1 MALGI
6 LREKKMKLTTFY
18 KIYYRHRIKKA
29 SLILKIYL
37 IITVLFR
44 YIFNLFYLPKK
55 KNLDE
60 YSKENSNLFFKDLNY
75 LCEYFNSDKGEKFT
89 NQYAKPSKQ
98 DDKKII
104 AHGYAKIYEKYLK
117 ENKEKNLN
125 IIELGSFYGN
135 ASAAFYFYFKNS
147 QIYSAD
153 INPDMYL
160 YRSKRLHNF
169 FTDTSLRSSIE
180 KNILKKNI
188 QFDLIIE
195 DASHMLKDQIISL
208 FILFKNLKSGGFFI
222 IEEIDFPEKREDMR
236 VGQEFPDLKTIL
248 NKIINKEDFKS
259 KYINENEKNY
269 FLENFDTIK
278 FYTGNIN
285 EIAIIKKK

>member
-1 MALGI
+1 
-6 LREKKMKLTTFY
+6 MKLTTFY

-29 SLILKIYL
+29 SFLLKIYL
-37 IITVLFR
+37 IITLFFK
-44 YIFNLFYLPKK
+44 YIFNLFYLPKT
-55 KNLDE
+55 KNLDD
-60 YSKENSNLFFKDLNY
+60 YSKKNQNLFQKDLNY

-98 DDKKII
+98 VDKKII
-104 AHGYAKIYEKYLK
+104 AHGYARIYEKYLK
-117 ENKEKNLN
+117 ERKDKNLN

-147 QIYSAD
+147 KIYSVD

-160 YRSKRLHNF
+160 YRSKRLKNF
-169 FTDTSLRSSIE
+169 FTDTSSRSSIV
-180 KNILKKNI
+180 KNILSRNI
-188 QFDLIIE
+188 EFDLIIE

-208 FILFKNLKSGGFFI
+208 FILFKNLKSGGLFI
-222 IEEIDFPEKREDMR
+222 VEEIDFPEKREDMR

-248 NKIINKEDFKS
+248 NKIINKENFHS

>member
-1 MALGI
+1 
-6 LREKKMKLTTFY
+6 MKLTTFY

-29 SLILKIYL
+29 SFVLKIYL
-37 IITVLFR
+37 IISVFFK
-44 YIFNLFYLPKK
+44 YIFNLFYLPKA
-55 KNLDE
+55 KNLDD
-60 YSKENSNLFFKDLNY
+60 YSKENQNLFHKDLNY

-89 NQYAKPSKQ
+89 NQYSKPSKQ
-98 DDKKII
+98 NDKKII

-117 ENKEKNLN
+117 EHKEKNLN

-160 YRSKRLHNF
+160 YSSKRLINF
-169 FTDTSLRSSIE
+169 FTDTSSRSSIE
-180 KNILKKNI
+180 KHILKKNI
-188 QFDLIIE
+188 EFDLIIE

-222 IEEIDFPEKREDMR
+222 VEEIDFPEKREDMR
-236 VGQEFPDLKTIL
+236 VGQESPNLKTIL
-248 NKIINKEDFKS
+248 NKIINKENFDS

>member
-1 MALGI
+1 
-6 LREKKMKLTTFY
+6 MKLTTFY

-29 SLILKIYL
+29 SFVLKIYL
-37 IITVLFR
+37 IITVFFI
-44 YIFNLFYLPKK
+44 YIFNWFYLPKK
-55 KNLDE
+55 KNLDH
-60 YSKENSNLFFKDLNY
+60 YSKINQNLFFKDLNY
-75 LCEYFNSDKGEKFT
+75 LCEYFNSDKGEKFK

-98 DDKKII
+98 DNKKII

-117 ENKEKNLN
+117 EHKEKNLN

-160 YRSKRLHNF
+160 YRSKRLTNF
-169 FTDTSLRSSIE
+169 FTDTSSRSSIE
-180 KNILKKNI
+180 RNILRKNI
-188 QFDLIIE
+188 QYDLIIE

-208 FILFKNLKSGGFFI
+208 FILFKSLKPGGFFI

-236 VGQEFPDLKTIL
+236 AGQEHPDLKTIL
-248 NKIINKEDFKS
+248 NKISNKENFNS
-259 KYINENEKNY
+259 KYINANEKNY

>member
-1 MALGI
+1 
-6 LREKKMKLTTFY
+6 MKLTTFY

-29 SLILKIYL
+29 SFVLKIYL
-37 IITVLFR
+37 IITVYFKYL
-44 YIFNLFYLPKK
+44 FNLIYLPKT
-55 KNLDE
+55 KNLDK
-60 YSKENSNLFFKDLNY
+60 YSKENQNLFQKDLNY

-89 NQYAKPSKQ
+89 NQYTQPSKQ

-117 ENKEKNLN
+117 ELKEKNLN

-147 QIYSAD
+147 LIYSAD

-160 YRSKRLHNF
+160 YRSKRLYNF
-169 FTDTSLRSSIE
+169 FTDTSSRYSIE
-180 KNILKKNI
+180 KNILKKDI

-222 IEEIDFPEKREDMR
+222 IEEIDFPEKRQDMR

-259 KYINENEKNY
+259 RYINENEKNY

>member
-1 MALGI
+1 
-6 LREKKMKLTTFY
+6 MKLTTFY
-18 KIYYRHRIKKA
+18 KIYYRHRFKKA
-29 SLILKIYL
+29 SFVLKIYL
-37 IITVLFR
+37 ILTIFFK
-44 YIFNLFYLPKK
+44 YIFNLFYIPKT
-55 KNLDE
+55 KNLDN
-60 YSKENSNLFFKDLNY
+60 YSKENHNLFNQDLNY
-75 LCEYFNSDKGEKFT
+75 LCEYFNSDKGEKFK

-98 DDKKII
+98 EDKKII

-117 ENKEKNLN
+117 ERKDEYLN

-160 YRSKRLHNF
+160 YRSKRLKNF
-169 FTDTSLRSSIE
+169 FTDTSSRTSIE
-180 KNILKKNI
+180 KNILSRNI
-188 QFDLIIE
+188 EFDLIIE

-208 FILFKNLKSGGFFI
+208 FILFKNLKPGGFFI

-236 VGQEFPDLKTIL
+236 ADQEFPDLKTIL
-248 NKIINKEDFKS
+248 NKIINKENFNS

>member
-1 MALGI
+1 
-6 LREKKMKLTTFY
+6 MKLTTFY
-18 KIYYRHRIKKA
+18 KIYYRHRFKKA
-29 SLILKIYL
+29 SFVLKIYL
-37 IITVLFR
+37 ILTIFFK
-44 YIFNLFYLPKK
+44 YILNLFYLPKK
-55 KNLDE
+55 KNLDN
-60 YSKENSNLFFKDLNY
+60 YSKENQNLFDQDLNY
-75 LCEYFNSDKGEKFT
+75 LCEYFNSDKGEKFK

-98 DDKKII
+98 EDKKII

-117 ENKEKNLN
+117 EHKDKNLN

-160 YRSKRLHNF
+160 YRSKRLKNF
-169 FTDTSLRSSIE
+169 FTDTSSRASIE
-180 KNILKKNI
+180 KNILSRNI
-188 QFDLIIE
+188 KFDLIIE
-195 DASHMLKDQIISL
+195 DASHMLKDQIVSL

-222 IEEIDFPEKREDMR
+222 VEEIDFPEKREDMR

-248 NKIINKEDFKS
+248 KKIVKKENFNS

>member
-1 MALGI
+1 
-6 LREKKMKLTTFY
+6 MKLTTFY
-18 KIYYRHRIKKA
+18 KIYYRHRFKKA
-29 SLILKIYL
+29 SFVLKIYL
-37 IITVLFR
+37 ILTIFFK
-44 YIFNLFYLPKK
+44 YIFNLFYIPKT
-55 KNLDE
+55 KNLDN
-60 YSKENSNLFFKDLNY
+60 YSKENHNLFNQDLNY
-75 LCEYFNSDKGEKFT
+75 LCEYFNSDKGEKFK

-98 DDKKII
+98 EDKKII

-117 ENKEKNLN
+117 ERKDEYLN

-160 YRSKRLHNF
+160 YRSKRLKNF
-169 FTDTSLRSSIE
+169 FTDTSSRTSIE
-180 KNILKKNI
+180 KNILSRNI
-188 QFDLIIE
+188 EFDLIIE

-208 FILFKNLKSGGFFI
+208 FILFKNLRSGGFFI
-222 IEEIDFPEKREDMR
+222 VEEIDFPEKREDMR
-236 VGQEFPDLKTIL
+236 VGQEFPDLKKIL
-248 NKIINKEDFKS
+248 NKIINKENFNS

>member
-1 MALGI
+1 
-6 LREKKMKLTTFY
+6 MKLTTFY
-18 KIYYRHRIKKA
+18 RIYYRHRIKKA
-29 SLILKIYL
+29 SHVLKIYL
-37 IITVLFR
+37 IITVFFK
-44 YIFNLFYLPKK
+44 YIFNLFYLPKT
-55 KNLDE
+55 KNLDD
-60 YSKENSNLFFKDLNY
+60 YSKENPNLFHQDLNY
-75 LCEYFNSDKGEKFT
+75 LCEYFNSDKGEKFK

-117 ENKEKNLN
+117 EKKEKNLN

-160 YRSKRLHNF
+160 YRSKRLKNF
-169 FTDTSLRSSIE
+169 FTDTSSRASIE
-180 KNILKKNI
+180 SNILTRNTK
-188 QFDLIIE
+188 FDLIIE

-208 FILFKNLKSGGFFI
+208 FILFKNLNSGGIFI
-222 IEEIDFPEKREDMR
+222 VEEIDFPEKREDMR
-236 VGQEFPDLKTIL
+236 DGQEFPDLKTIL
-248 NKIINKEDFKS
+248 KKIINKENFNS
-259 KYINENEKNY
+259 KYINEHEKNY

-278 FYTGNIN
+278 FYTGNVN

>member
-1 MALGI
+1 
-6 LREKKMKLTTFY
+6 MKFTTFY

-29 SLILKIYL
+29 SFALKIYL
-37 IITVLFR
+37 IITVFFK
-44 YIFNLFYLPKK
+44 YIFNIFYLPKIN
-55 KNLDE
+55 NLDD
-60 YSKENSNLFFKDLNY
+60 YSKENQNLFYKDLNY
-75 LCEYFNSDKGEKFT
+75 LCEYFNSDKGEKFK

-117 ENKEKNLN
+117 GNKEKNLN

-222 IEEIDFPEKREDMR
+222 VEEIDFPEKRQDMR
-236 VGQEFPDLKTIL
+236 AGQEFPDLKTIL

-269 FLENFDTIK
+269 FLKNFDTIK

>member
-1 MALGI
+1 
-6 LREKKMKLTTFY
+6 MKLSTFY

-29 SLILKIYL
+29 SFVLKIYL
-37 IITVLFR
+37 TLTIFFK
-44 YIFNLFYLPKK
+44 YILNLFYLPKT
-55 KNLDE
+55 KNLDD
-60 YSKENSNLFFKDLNY
+60 YSKENQNLFQKDLNY

-117 ENKEKNLN
+117 EYKEKNLN

-160 YRSKRLHNF
+160 YRSKRLINF
-169 FTDTSLRSSIE
+169 FTDTSSRSSIE
-180 KNILKKNI
+180 RNILKKNI

-222 IEEIDFPEKREDMR
+222 VEEIDFPEKREDMR

-248 NKIINKEDFKS
+248 KKILNKENFNS

>member
-1 MALGI
+1 
-6 LREKKMKLTTFY
+6 MKFTTFY

-29 SLILKIYL
+29 SFVLKIYL
-37 IITVLFR
+37 FLTIFFK
-44 YIFNLFYLPKK
+44 YILNLFYLPKT
-55 KNLDE
+55 KNLDN
-60 YSKENSNLFFKDLNY
+60 YSKENINLFDQDLNY
-75 LCEYFNSDKGEKFT
+75 LCEYFNSDKGEIFK
-89 NQYAKPSKQ
+89 NQYAKPSRQ
-98 DDKKII
+98 EDKKII

-117 ENKEKNLN
+117 EHKDKNLN

-160 YRSKRLHNF
+160 YRSKRLKNF
-169 FTDTSLRSSIE
+169 FTDTSSRASIE
-180 KNILKKNI
+180 KNIISRNI
-188 QFDLIIE
+188 KFDLIIE

-222 IEEIDFPEKREDMR
+222 VEEIDFPEKREDMR
-236 VGQEFPDLKTIL
+236 FGQEFPDLKTIL
-248 NKIINKEDFKS
+248 KKIVNKENFNS

>member
-1 MALGI
+1 
-6 LREKKMKLTTFY
+6 MKLTTFY

-29 SLILKIYL
+29 SFVLKIYL
-37 IITVLFR
+37 FLTIFFK
-44 YIFNLFYLPKK
+44 YILNLFYLPKT
-55 KNLDE
+55 KNLDN
-60 YSKENSNLFFKDLNY
+60 YSKENINLFDQDLNY
-75 LCEYFNSDKGEKFT
+75 LCEYFNSDKGEIFK

-98 DDKKII
+98 EDKKII

-117 ENKEKNLN
+117 KHKDEYLN

-135 ASAAFYFYFKNS
+135 ATAAFYFYFKNA

-160 YRSKRLHNF
+160 YRSKRLKNF
-169 FTDTSLRSSIE
+169 FTDTSSRTSIE
-180 KNILKKNI
+180 KNILSRNI
-188 QFDLIIE
+188 EFDLIIE

-208 FILFKNLKSGGFFI
+208 FILFKNLKPGGFFI

-236 VGQEFPDLKTIL
+236 VDQEFPDLKTIL
-248 NKIINKEDFKS
+248 NKIINKENFNS

>member
-1 MALGI
+1 
-6 LREKKMKLTTFY
+6 MKLTTFY
-18 KIYYRHRIKKA
+18 KIYYRHRFKKA
-29 SLILKIYL
+29 SFVLKIYL
-37 IITVLFR
+37 ILTIFFK
-44 YIFNLFYLPKK
+44 YILNLFYLPKK
-55 KNLDE
+55 KNLDN
-60 YSKENSNLFFKDLNY
+60 YSKENQNLFDQDLNY
-75 LCEYFNSDKGEKFT
+75 LCEYFNSDKGEKFK

-98 DDKKII
+98 EDKKII

-117 ENKEKNLN
+117 EHKDKNLN

-160 YRSKRLHNF
+160 YRSKRLKNF
-169 FTDTSLRSSIE
+169 FTDTSSRASIE
-180 KNILKKNI
+180 KNIISRNI
-188 QFDLIIE
+188 KFDLIIE

-222 IEEIDFPEKREDMR
+222 VEEIDFPEKREDMR
-236 VGQEFPDLKTIL
+236 FGQEFPDLKTIL
-248 NKIINKEDFKS
+248 KKIVNKENFNS

>member
-1 MALGI
+1 
-6 LREKKMKLTTFY
+6 MKLTTFY

-29 SLILKIYL
+29 SLVLKIYL
-37 IITVLFR
+37 IITVFLK
-44 YIFNLFYLPKK
+44 YIINLFYLPKTQ
-55 KNLDE
+55 NLDD
-60 YSKENSNLFFKDLNY
+60 YSKENQNLFQKDLNY

-89 NQYAKPSKQ
+89 NQYTQPSKQ

-117 ENKEKNLN
+117 EHKEKSLN

-160 YRSKRLHNF
+160 YRSKRLINF
-169 FTDTSLRSSIE
+169 FTDTSSRSSIE

-222 IEEIDFPEKREDMR
+222 VEEIDFPEKREDMR
-236 VGQEFPDLKTIL
+236 IGQEFPDLKTIL
-248 NKIINKEDFKS
+248 NKIINKENFNS
-259 KYINENEKNY
+259 KYINENEKKY

>member
-1 MALGI
+1 
-6 LREKKMKLTTFY
+6 MKLTTFY

-29 SLILKIYL
+29 SFVLKIYL
-37 IITVLFR
+37 IITVFFK
-44 YIFNLFYLPKK
+44 YIFNWFYLPKK
-55 KNLDE
+55 KNLDH
-60 YSKENSNLFFKDLNY
+60 YSKINQNLFFKDLNY
-75 LCEYFNSDKGEKFT
+75 LCEYFNSDKGEKFK

-98 DDKKII
+98 DNKKII

-117 ENKEKNLN
+117 EHKEKNLN

-222 IEEIDFPEKREDMR
+222 IEEIDFPEKRQDMR

>member
-1 MALGI
+1 M
-6 LREKKMKLTTFY
+6 
-18 KIYYRHRIKKA
+18 
-29 SLILKIYL
+29 
-37 IITVLFR
+37 
-44 YIFNLFYLPKK
+44 FYLPKT
-55 KNLDE
+55 KNLDD
-60 YSKENSNLFFKDLNY
+60 YSKENQNLFQKDLNY
-75 LCEYFNSDKGEKFT
+75 LCEYFNSDKGEKFV

-117 ENKEKNLN
+117 EHKEKNLN

-160 YRSKRLHNF
+160 YRSKRLINF
-169 FTDTSLRSSIE
+169 FTDTSSRSSIE

-208 FILFKNLKSGGFFI
+208 FILFKNLKSVFLL
-222 IEEIDFPEKREDMR
+222 
-236 VGQEFPDLKTIL
+236 LK
-248 NKIINKEDFKS
+248 K
-259 KYINENEKNY
+259 
-269 FLENFDTIK
+269 
-278 FYTGNIN
+278 
-285 EIAIIKKK
+285 

>member
-1 MALGI
+1 
-6 LREKKMKLTTFY
+6 MKLTTFY

-29 SLILKIYL
+29 SFVLKIYL
-37 IITVLFR
+37 ILTIFFK
-44 YIFNLFYLPKK
+44 YILNLFYLPKT
-55 KNLDE
+55 KNLDD
-60 YSKENSNLFFKDLNY
+60 YSKENQNLFQKDLNY

-104 AHGYAKIYEKYLK
+104 AHGYAKIYEKYLQ
-117 ENKEKNLN
+117 EHKEKNLN

-160 YRSKRLHNF
+160 YRSKRLINF
-169 FTDTSLRSSIE
+169 FTDTSSRSSIE
-180 KNILKKNI
+180 RNILKKNI

-222 IEEIDFPEKREDMR
+222 VEEIDFPEKREDMR

-248 NKIINKEDFKS
+248 NRIINKENFNS

>member
-1 MALGI
+1 
-6 LREKKMKLTTFY
+6 MKFTTFY

-29 SLILKIYL
+29 SFVLKIYL
-37 IITVLFR
+37 FLTIFFK
-44 YIFNLFYLPKK
+44 YILNLFYFPKT
-55 KNLDE
+55 KNLDN
-60 YSKENSNLFFKDLNY
+60 YSKENINLFDQDLNY
-75 LCEYFNSDKGEKFT
+75 LCEYFNSDKGEIFK

-98 DDKKII
+98 EDKKII

-117 ENKEKNLN
+117 EHKDKNLN

-160 YRSKRLHNF
+160 YRSKRLKNF
-169 FTDTSLRSSIE
+169 FTDTSSRASIE
-180 KNILKKNI
+180 KNILSRNI
-188 QFDLIIE
+188 KFDLIIE

-222 IEEIDFPEKREDMR
+222 VEEIDFPEKREDMR
-236 VGQEFPDLKTIL
+236 FGQEFPDLKTIL
-248 NKIINKEDFKS
+248 KKIVNKENFNS